1 MKRGFLFGLGW
12 FLIFSVLGSLAAM
25 FRTTIHMIA
34 GIIAIVICVPL
45 GVVAIRAAKSAPPN
59 RSKVHA
65 VVGWLIG
72 ELRIDARARGRF
84 SRDADQSRKIY
95 DQAIRG

>member
-1 MKRGFLFGLGW
+1 
-12 FLIFSVLGSLAAM
+12 
-25 FRTTIHMIA
+25 MIA

-72 ELRIDARARGRF
+72 FFIVDAALLAIVRLIDIVG
-84 SRDADQSRKIY
+84 
-95 DQAIRG
+95 G